1 MAQLGSPT
9 EADKQ
14 YFMEMRRI
22 MLDANPGLP
31 LEMAPGMKKSK
42 TKSKKKSKKKSR
54 SKSKS
59 KTKSK
64 SKSKTKSKTKSK
76 SKSKSKSKTKSKT
89 KSKSKSKTKSKSKS
103 RKQITK
109 REFLQDMFRRAK
121 KELPFMKNRK
131 DRLEYINKLKSIPN
145 KDLKGMT
152 RPIQVIN
159 YMHQAPSQNLGYS
172 AADLGETL
180 VRQKAFNP
188 KKTVYESS
196 RM

>member
-1 MAQLGSPT
+1 MTQLGSPT
-9 EADKQ
+9 EAGKQ
-14 YFMEMRRI
+14 YFMEMRRL
-22 MLDANPGLP
+22 MLDTNPGLP
-31 LEMAPGMKKSK
+31 LEMAPGMRNKSKKKTKSKSKTKSK
-42 TKSKKKSKKKSR
+42 TKSKKKSK

-64 SKSKTKSKTKSK
+64 SKSKTKSKSKKKSK
-76 SKSKSKSKTKSKT
+76 SKSKSKKT
-89 KSKSKSKTKSKSKS
+89 
-103 RKQITK
+103 ITK
-109 REFLQDMFRRAK
+109 REFLQDLFRRAK

-145 KDLKGMT
+145 KDLKKMT

-159 YMHQAPSQNLGYS
+159 YMPQAPSQNLGYS

-188 KKTVYESS
+188 KKTVYEGS

>member
-14 YFMEMRRI
+14 YFMEMRRL
-22 MLDANPGLP
+22 MLDTNPGLP

-42 TKSKKKSKKKSR
+42 TKSKKKSKKK
-54 SKSKS
+54 
-59 KTKSK
+59 
-64 SKSKTKSKTKSK
+64 TKSK
-76 SKSKSKSKTKSKT
+76 SKSKSKSKTKKKSKT
-89 KSKSKSKTKSKSKS
+89 KSKSKSKSKKT
-103 RKQITK
+103 ITK
-109 REFLQDMFRRAK
+109 REFLQDLFRRAK
-121 KELPFMKNRK
+121 KELPFMKNRR
-131 DRLEYINKLKSIPN
+131 DRLEYINKLKSIPI
-145 KDLKGMT
+145 KDLKKMT

-159 YMHQAPSQNLGYS
+159 YMPQAPSQNLGYS

-188 KKTVYESS
+188 KKTVYEGS

>member
-1 MAQLGSPT
+1 MAQLGLPT

-14 YFMEMRRI
+14 YFMEMRRR

-42 TKSKKKSKKKSR
+42 TKSKKKTKKKSR

-59 KTKSK
+59 KTKKKVQKSNSK
-64 SKSKTKSKTKSK
+64 SRSRSRSKSRSRSRSKSKTKSKKPV
-76 SKSKSKSKTKSKT
+76 
-89 KSKSKSKTKSKSKS
+89 
-103 RKQITK
+103 TK
-109 REFLQDMFRRAK
+109 REFLQDMFQRAK

-159 YMHQAPSQNLGYS
+159 YMPQPVPSQHLGYS
-172 AADLGETL
+172 AADLGQTL

-188 KKTVYESS
+188 KKTVYEGS